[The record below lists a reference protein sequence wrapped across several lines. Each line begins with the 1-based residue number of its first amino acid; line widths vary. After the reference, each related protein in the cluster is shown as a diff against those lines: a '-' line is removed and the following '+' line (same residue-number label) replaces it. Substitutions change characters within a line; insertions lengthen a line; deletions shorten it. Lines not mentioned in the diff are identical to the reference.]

1 LGFIGMNTCSYTRNY
16 DYVRY
21 FEKARHY
28 YDLNKFEI
36 RPPISVIPLS
46 SYLCRVNS
54 EEKGEMER
62 YIEAVSAAIPHASVT
77 FGGCGLGMDD
87 LCRAELAFFRG
98 GISGAEQFA
107 LRAIASA
114 RQGNQYEVETR
125 ALFYLLRINLARG
138 NYGAIQDILQQ
149 IEAQRD
155 KQDYPTRFIDHD
167 IVSGWFYAHIGQTE
181 KLASW
186 LKNDF
191 EESDLNSI
199 VFGMEIMVKA
209 KNHFSEKR
217 FSAALSVLES
227 RETKNKP
234 WAFVLGKIEMK
245 ALEALCR
252 FRLKDK
258 DGAFAAL
265 AEAFRLANPNAL
277 FMPFTE
283 LGEDMQTL
291 AEAALKEA
299 SGVLPRDWLERVRAD
314 AAAYA
319 VNKKVFY
326 GNKTDHP

>member
-1 LGFIGMNTCSYTRNY
+1 
-16 DYVRY
+16 
-21 FEKARHY
+21 
-28 YDLNKFEI
+28 
-36 RPPISVIPLS
+36 
-46 SYLCRVNS
+46 
-54 EEKGEMER
+54 MER
-62 YIEAVSAAIPHASVT
+62 YIEAISAAIPHASVT

-87 LCRAELAFFRG
+87 LCRAELAFFKG

-107 LRAIASA
+107 LRAIESA
-114 RQGNQYEVETR
+114 RQGNQYEIENR

-138 NYGAIQDILQQ
+138 NYGAIQDISKQ

-155 KQDYPTRFIDHD
+155 KQDYPTRFINHD
-167 IVSGWFYAHIGQTE
+167 IVTGWYYAHIGQTE

-209 KNHFSEKR
+209 KYHFSEKR
-217 FSAALSVLES
+217 FSAALAVLES
-227 RETKNKP
+227 RETKNNP

-258 DGAFAAL
+258 DGAFTAL
-265 AEAFRLANPNAL
+265 AEAFRLASPNAL

-283 LGEDMQTL
+283 LGQDMQTL
-291 AEAALKEA
+291 AAAALKEA
-299 SGVLPRDWLERVRAD
+299 SSVLPRDWLEQVRLD

-319 VNKKVFY
+319 ANKADALKVFY
-326 GNKTDHP
+326 GNETDHP